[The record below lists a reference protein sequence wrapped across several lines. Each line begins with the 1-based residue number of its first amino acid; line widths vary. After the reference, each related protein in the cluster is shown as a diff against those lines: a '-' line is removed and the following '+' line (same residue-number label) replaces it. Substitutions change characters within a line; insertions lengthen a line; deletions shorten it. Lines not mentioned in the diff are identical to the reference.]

1 MSLLEWRV
9 LLRERLYQGSKPLG
23 NPSLWETAFITLGMH
38 CTFPLETLCTFY
50 RVSKHLRR
58 LSLKR
63 IPVRSPRN
71 EPDFGDPSD
80 RDLKR
85 FLLERTLIVA
95 DERTLI
101 LLPGRKCAS
110 QSEAV
115 FVDFSVLMRCTREFG
130 EWKVTDLRTKNLLV
144 ALTRVPPSGVTRR
157 VVAVGLTWAMKAT
170 LVTKVRAWH
179 QERYASKDK
188 CLEKRLCTWRHN
200 EFQTD
205 TMDPQWRALFAYR
218 TLSTA
223 LGILEHV
230 PFSGWEAMKPHKK
243 RASEVEQLKR
253 DQSPKRK

>member
-1 MSLLEWRV
+1 MNLLEWRV
-9 LLRERLYQGSKPLG
+9 LLCERLYQGSNPLG
-23 NPSLWETAFITLGMH
+23 NPSLWETVFITLGIH

-63 IPVRSPRN
+63 IPVRSIRV
-71 EPDFGDPSD
+71 EPDFNDPGD
-80 RDLKR
+80 RDLKL
-85 FLLERTLIVA
+85 FLLEKTLIVA
-95 DERTLI
+95 DEYTLT

-110 QSEAV
+110 QNEAI
-115 FVDFSVLMRCTREFG
+115 FVDFSALMRYTRDVG

-144 ALTRVPPSGVTRR
+144 ALTRVPPSKVTRR
-157 VVAVGLTWAMKAT
+157 VVAVGLTWAMRAT

-223 LGILEHV
+223 LGILERV